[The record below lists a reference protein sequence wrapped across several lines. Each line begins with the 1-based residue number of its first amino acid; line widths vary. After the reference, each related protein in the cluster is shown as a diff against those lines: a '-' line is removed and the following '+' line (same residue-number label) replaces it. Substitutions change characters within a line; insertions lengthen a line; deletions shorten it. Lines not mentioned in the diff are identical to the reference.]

1 MTNDSEILM
10 TPSKK
15 PARPANIFD
24 VARLAG
30 VSHQTVS
37 RVINDSPSVRPATRQ
52 RVEQAITQLRY
63 TPSPAARALVTR
75 RTRMIGLIAPGTA
88 DFGPTS
94 IALHFSNAA
103 RDARYGVLSVT
114 SVDAGATSIRP
125 SIESLLSQRVEA
137 IVLIVADINVL
148 NAARSQDV
156 GVPII
161 AVAAGARPRPMTIS
175 IDQYRGARSAVR
187 HLVELGHR
195 QIAHLA
201 GPPSSPDAIER
212 CRGWRD
218 ELASA
223 DLVAQEPVYG
233 DWSAASGYQFA
244 QSLRSDAMPSAIFA
258 GNDQMA
264 LGVIAALRARGLT
277 VPQDVSVIGFDDIP
291 EAAFFDPPL
300 TTVNQDFATLGELTM
315 QQVLIAIE
323 EPTSTAEATP
333 IPTRLV
339 VRRSTAPPRI

>member
-1 MTNDSEILM
+1 MS
-10 TPSKK
+10 PSKK
-15 PARPANIFD
+15 PARAANIFD

-37 RVINDSPSVRPATRQ
+37 RVLNDSPQVRPATRQ

-63 TPSPAARALVTR
+63 SPSPAARALVTR
-75 RTRMIGLIAPGTA
+75 RTRVIGLIAPGTA
-88 DFGPTS
+88 DFGPAS
-94 IALHFSNAA
+94 IALHFSDAA
-103 RDARYGVLSVT
+103 RDSRYGVLTVT
-114 SVDAGATSIRP
+114 TVGAGTASIRP

-137 IVLIVADINVL
+137 IVLVVADINAL

-161 AVAAGARPRPMTIS
+161 AVAAGARLGPMTTS

-195 QIAHLA
+195 HIAHLA
-201 GPPSSPDAIER
+201 GPTFSPDAIER
-212 CRGWRD
+212 SRGWRD
-218 ELASA
+218 ELAASN
-223 DLVAQEPVYG
+223 LVAQAPGVG
-233 DWSAASGYQFA
+233 DWSPASGYQFGK
-244 QSLRSDAMPSAIFA
+244 SLRADAMPSAIFV

-264 LGVIAALRARGLT
+264 LGVIAALKERGIT
-277 VPQDVSVIGFDDIP
+277 VPNDMSVIGFDDIP
-291 EAAFFDPPL
+291 EAAYFDPPL

-315 QQVLIAIE
+315 QRVLMAIE
-323 EPTSTAEATP
+323 EPGSTAVATP

-339 VRRSTAPPRI
+339 VRSSTAPSHIK